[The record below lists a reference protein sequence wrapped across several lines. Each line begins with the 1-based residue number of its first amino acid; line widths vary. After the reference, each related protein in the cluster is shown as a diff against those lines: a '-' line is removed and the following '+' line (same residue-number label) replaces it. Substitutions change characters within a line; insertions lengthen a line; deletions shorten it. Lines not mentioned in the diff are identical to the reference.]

1 MFSLCL
7 FSLTCLIGNAYWH
20 FLSFC
25 SLYRQVF
32 GSTQEDKKTLD
43 KLTFIL
49 YSITIMTK
57 THFETIANN
66 LNIALRND
74 PNAHNAITFLARNL
88 ADEFEAINP
97 RFNRSKFLAVALA

>member
-1 MFSLCL
+1 M
-7 FSLTCLIGNAYWH
+7 LIGIS
-20 FLSFC
+20 FLSALCIGRF
-25 SLYRQVF
+25 LAQLKRV
-32 GSTQEDKKTLD
+32 KKTLD